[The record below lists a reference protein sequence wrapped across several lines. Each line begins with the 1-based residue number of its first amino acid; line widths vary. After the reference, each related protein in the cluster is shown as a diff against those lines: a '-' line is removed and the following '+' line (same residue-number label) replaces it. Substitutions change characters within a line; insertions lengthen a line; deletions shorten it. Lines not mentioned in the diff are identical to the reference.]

1 MSRRWV
7 TIVLALPALLLLGAA
22 TRATKNAP
30 DPHKI
35 VVDALARA
43 GDIPAQAEALA
54 SLAWPSAGGDPAV
67 RAAAQQELVGF
78 GQYGMAALW
87 KALLRV
93 RPDEQVE
100 VVNTFLGAF
109 RRLTQGVPDEYL
121 PALDDAVWFGTRE
134 ARQVAIPEIARFRSQ
149 PSVLTIIDAARE
161 EPELVGI
168 AVEALGAIGD
178 SRARFYLERV
188 LNEGKAGVR
197 ESAAVALGRLD
208 DSGRV
213 VLKTATRSSVKE
225 VRLAAVRALLPVAT
239 VDDLTALYEF
249 AGTHAGD
256 DPATTRSVQEAATL
270 LEKALEAQQ
279 AADAATP
286 ALR

>member
-7 TIVLALPALLLLGAA
+7 SVALALSALPLLGAT
-22 TRATKNAP
+22 TRATNDAP
-30 DPHKI
+30 DPRKI
-35 VVDALARA
+35 IVEALAGA
-43 GDIPAQAEALA
+43 GDVPAQAEALA
-54 SLAWPSAGGDPAV
+54 ALAWPSTGGDLAV
-67 RAAAQQELVGF
+67 RAAARQELVGF
-78 GQYGMAALW
+78 GRYGMAALW
-87 KALLRV
+87 KAVLRV
-93 RPDEQVE
+93 PPAEKVE
-100 VVNTFLGAF
+100 VVEVLLGAF
-109 RRLTQGVPDEYL
+109 RRLTQGIPEEYL
-121 PALDDAVWFGTRE
+121 PALDDAIWFGTRE
-134 ARQVAIPEIARFRSQ
+134 ARQVAIPELARFRSQ

-161 EPELVGI
+161 EAELVGI

-178 SRARFYLERV
+178 PRARFYLERV

-208 DSGRV
+208 ESGRV
-213 VLKTATRSSVKE
+213 VLRTATRSQIKE

-249 AGTHAGD
+249 AGTHADD
-256 DPATTRSVQEAATL
+256 DPATARSVQAATTL